1 MDEFDVVLYDDEP
14 GDFSYTVG
22 KTDLTNYY
30 LKFKAKEYEGNG
42 GKWREMDFQST
53 RNNFNKLVNS

>member
-1 MDEFDVVLYDDEP
+1 MFVDEFDVVLYDDEP

-22 KTDLTNYY
+22 KTDLANYY

-42 GKWREMDFQST
+42 EKWTFKAKGTIST
-53 RNNFNKLVNS
+53 N